1 VALKAKKSGNPM
13 PKRTGKTVWISPFRR
28 LVIDLMTFS
37 QKVPTVTVD
46 RRMNL
51 GALTEARQACFP
63 RPTWTALFTKA
74 YSLVAARDERLRRCY
89 MSFPFPRFFECQKNT
104 ATLNIGR
111 CVNGEEI
118 VLHAHVRSPE
128 NRSLTEIDEIVHYF
142 METSVEE
149 INSYR
154 RVRRV
159 SYLPGPVRRALMWA
173 TLNLFG
179 RHRCHNFGTFGLT
192 SVSGQG
198 AGILN
203 LVPLLTSTIHYGLLD
218 DKGGLEVRLSFDH
231 RVIDGATAA
240 ESLLHL
246 EVTLLGEILDEVR
259 SLKTPIQA
267 RPTAA

>member
-1 VALKAKKSGNPM
+1 M

-37 QKVPTVTVD
+37 QKVPIVTCD
-46 RRMNL
+46 RRMSL
-51 GALTEARQACFP
+51 GALIEARQACFP

-74 YSLVAARDERLRRCY
+74 YSLVSARDERLRRCY
-89 MSFPFPRFFECQKNT
+89 MSFPFPRFFECHKNT

-111 CVNGEEI
+111 RVNGEDI

-128 NRSLTEIDEIVHYF
+128 NRSLTEIDEIVHHF
-142 METSVEE
+142 MQTPVEE

-159 SYLPGPVRRALMWA
+159 SYLPGPVRRGLMWA

-203 LVPLLTSTIHYGLLD
+203 LVPLLTSTLHYGLLD
-218 DKGGLEVRLSFDH
+218 DQGGLEVRLSFDH

-246 EVTLLGEILDEVR
+246 EETLLGEILDEVR
-259 SLKTPIQA
+259 ALKTPLQV
-267 RPTAA
+267 RPMAA